1 MTPHVSPFGHLPDGR
16 LVERVEL
23 RRAEVAVDILTY
35 GGTVASLRVPDG
47 SGGEVDVVLGFDDL
61 AGWTTDP
68 QYFGSL
74 VGRVANRIAHGRFP
88 LDGRTVDVELGGK
101 EHQLHGGPIG
111 FDKAIW
117 HAEPFEGGSGAG
129 VVLRHTSPDGD
140 QGFPGTVEATV
151 TYTLDDAAGLTIDYE
166 AATDAPTVVN
176 LTNHTYFDLDD
187 AGGILEHEV
196 RIHASAFLPVGEGTI
211 PTGEVRPVDGTPF
224 DFRTPHRVGER
235 IGFDDEQLHL
245 AGGYDHCWVVD
256 GPPGTLRPTAR
267 VATEARWMTVETT
280 QPGVQFYS
288 GNGIRPRQGRGGRRL
303 GVHDAL
309 CLETQHF
316 PDAPNHP
323 HFPSIR
329 LDPGTTYRERT
340 VYRFGGWHAVDGT

>member
-1 MTPHVSPFGHLPDGR
+1 MPNVTAFGHLPDGR
-16 LVERVEL
+16 LVERIEL
-23 RRAEVAVDILTY
+23 RRGDVAVDILTY
-35 GGTVASLRVPDG
+35 GGIVASIRIPDG
-47 SGGEVDVVLGFDDL
+47 SGSDVDVVVGFDDL
-61 AGWTTDP
+61 GGWLHDP

-74 VGRVANRIAHGRFP
+74 VGRTANRIAHGRFP
-88 LDGRTVDVELGGK
+88 LDGAMIEVDRGDK
-101 EHQLHGGPIG
+101 PHQLHGGPIG

-117 HAEPFEGGSGAG
+117 RAEPFDGPAGSG

-140 QGFPGTVEATV
+140 QGFPGTLEAIV
-151 TYTLDDAAGLTIDYE
+151 TYTLDDDAGLAIDYE
-166 AATDAPTVVN
+166 ATTDAPTVVN

-187 AGGILEHEV
+187 AGDILDHEV
-196 RIHASAFLPVGEGTI
+196 QIHASSFLPIGDGTI
-211 PTGEVRPVDGTPF
+211 PTGEIRPVEGTPF
-224 DFRTPHRVGER
+224 DFREQRRVGER
-235 IGFDDEQLHL
+235 IDEDDDQLRL
-245 AGGYDHCWVVD
+245 AGGYDHCWVID

-267 VATEARWMTVETT
+267 VTTETRWMTVETT

-288 GNGIRPRQGRGGRRL
+288 GNGIRPRTGRGGRAL

-329 LDPGTTYRERT
+329 LDPGVVYRERT
-340 VYRFGGWHAVDGT
+340 VYRFGGAGLT